1 MTRWSSTAAL
11 AATLL
16 AGPLTGQDRFDHSP
30 FDGLLRAHVREGI
43 VDYAA
48 FRAAP
53 AFPQYLARLAAFDP
67 APLPREEQLAFW
79 INAYN
84 AYTIQL
90 ILAHDETKSIRNI
103 NKTGGIIKGYGP
115 WTEKLAVVGGTAYGL
130 DHIEQKIIRPTYQ
143 EPRIHFA
150 LVCAA
155 MGCPPLRSE
164 AYSGAR
170 LEEQLE
176 DQGRTFLRGSPAK
189 NRVELA
195 TRSVYVSQVFKFR
208 DYAKDFG
215 GSREAVARF
224 IARWYEP
231 GPERDLLEGGAWKT
245 FEYTDY
251 DWTLNSVEQ
260 AARLAAGR
268 R

>member
-1 MTRWSSTAAL
+1 MTRWSTAL
-11 AATLL
+11 AAATALL
-16 AGPLTGQDRFDHSP
+16 AGPLAGQDSFDHGL
-30 FDGLLRAHVREGI
+30 FDGLLRAHVHEGI

-53 AFPQYLARLAAFDP
+53 EFPQYLAQLAAFDP
-67 APLPREEQLAFW
+67 APLPRAEQLAFW

-90 ILAHDETKSIRNI
+90 ILSHKERESIRNI
-103 NKTGGIIKGYGP
+103 NKTGGFIKAYGP
-115 WTEKLAVVGGTAYGL
+115 WTEKLAVVGGTPYGL

-164 AYSGAR
+164 AYTGAR
-170 LEEQLE
+170 LEEQLDE
-176 DQGRTFLRGSPAK
+176 QGRTFLRGSPAK
-189 NRVELA
+189 NRVDAA

-208 DYAKDFG
+208 DYEKDFG
-215 GSREAVARF
+215 GSKEAVARF
-224 IARWYEP
+224 IARWYEA
-231 GPERDLLEGGAWKT
+231 GPERELLEGGRWQR